1 MLATITIGGASKM
14 HLQLTFGMIMDG
26 LGIYSAVSIFCSP
39 KHSLE
44 MGTDEIPFLNRVMSL
59 NDADFV
65 FVIYVVIGFC
75 GLYDILKAY
84 GNCYY
89 KECICFR

>member
-1 MLATITIGGASKM
+1 M

-26 LGIYSAVSIFCSP
+26 FGIISAVSIFCSP

-65 FVIYVVIGFC
+65 FVVYVVIGFG
-75 GLYDILKAY
+75 GLGDILTAY
-84 GNCYY
+84 GNCYC
-89 KECICFR
+89 KEYICFH

>member
-1 MLATITIGGASKM
+1 MLATITIGGASNM

-65 FVIYVVIGFC
+65 FVIYLVIGFY
-75 GLYDILKAY
+75 GQDGIPKAY
-84 GNCYY
+84 ENFYY
-89 KECICFR
+89 KECIYFR